1 MFLVTSIIT
10 KYFEVYFL
18 CVLFSRVLVLCT
30 FRENNYGNVY
40 FLTPCTFDIPMVT
53 YQLFFEC
60 CENINFFWIVWKC
73 QFFISFFYRISGEES
88 FLNNKAALR
97 RTRNRLVY
105 IINTNKFQKS
115 ENYHYYQIII
125 IIIKLSVIITWSA
138 W

>member
-18 CVLFSRVLVLCT
+18 CVFFRVYLYFVLSGKITMGMCT
-30 FRENNYGNVY
+30 FSPLL
-40 FLTPCTFDIPMVT
+40 LTYRWLPINF
-53 YQLFFEC
+53 FFEC

-97 RTRNRLVY
+97 RTRNRLVH